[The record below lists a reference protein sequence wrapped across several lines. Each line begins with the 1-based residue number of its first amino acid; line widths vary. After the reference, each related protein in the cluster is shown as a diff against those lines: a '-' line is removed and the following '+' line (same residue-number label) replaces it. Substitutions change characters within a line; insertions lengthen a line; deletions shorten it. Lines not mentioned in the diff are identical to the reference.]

1 MEIIAESTRK
11 ILQEQENLKNKKV
24 KIEKEL
30 ETKKNAIHEEIK
42 LITNVDD
49 VNEQLTKMYIFLL
62 YN

>member
-11 ILQEQENLKNKKV
+11 ILQEQENLKSKKV

-62 YN
+62 